1 MIQVYFKD
9 PISVK
14 PSHLCRGD
22 LSEGQGK
29 GCERHFLVSEIVPF
43 IYFCKTNHVESDG
56 IENNIKKKNSVSHS
70 SGVDFIQVSLSQDH
84 SCHRSQTVSGI
95 QVISKASF

>member
-56 IENNIKKKNSVSHS
+56 IENNI
-70 SGVDFIQVSLSQDH
+70 
-84 SCHRSQTVSGI
+84 
-95 QVISKASF
+95 

>member
-1 MIQVYFKD
+1 MQSDKIQVYFKD

-14 PSHLCRGD
+14 PSHLCRGE

-29 GCERHFLVSEIVPF
+29 GCKGHFLVFEIVPF

-56 IENNIKKKNSVSHS
+56 IKNNIKK
-70 SGVDFIQVSLSQDH
+70 
-84 SCHRSQTVSGI
+84 
-95 QVISKASF
+95 